1 MAGALEHADSHQ
13 RSGEVALA
21 VGTIGFG
28 CAQPLGNPERLP
40 EGGACL
46 FALPEGA
53 IHVQVSALRLTR
65 NSRPGTSIASRSC
78 GQMYGRA
85 GSICC
90 VLGSAYSR
98 RRHWLTASRSASRR
112 ITLRARP
119 ARTEDEP
126 EPRFEAFSLCAR
138 PKGLW
143 FWLSFSGARQ
153 KSPCVHPCSG
163 TVFARFHE
171 RCPLAWSVDCF
182 DTSKQNAKDVH
193 PSGVVSWD
201 SS

>member
-1 MAGALEHADSHQ
+1 MFATFGMAGALEHADSHQ

-90 VLGSAYSR
+90 VLGSCLFPTSPLVNGVPICLAEN
-98 RRHWLTASRSASRR
+98 HAAS
-112 ITLRARP
+112 
-119 ARTEDEP
+119 
-126 EPRFEAFSLCAR
+126 
-138 PKGLW
+138 
-143 FWLSFSGARQ
+143 
-153 KSPCVHPCSG
+153 SPSPH
-163 TVFARFHE
+163 
-171 RCPLAWSVDCF
+171 
-182 DTSKQNAKDVH
+182 
-193 PSGVVSWD
+193 
-201 SS
+201 